1 MEAHQTGSVI
11 LGAETGL
18 HPAIPYLARGAV
30 FGDLF
35 EEIVVRVEKKAEPR
49 AEVVDVE
56 AAAARPLDVFDAVV
70 DGESEFLKRGR
81 SGLANVVAG
90 DGDGIEARRKLRSEL
105 EGVNH
110 QAHRGRG
117 RIDVLLL

>member
-11 LGAETGL
+11 LGAETVL
-18 HPAIPYLARGAV
+18 HQAIPYLARGAV

-49 AEVVDVE
+49 TEVIDVE

-70 DGESEFLKRGR
+70 DGEREFLQRGR
-81 SGLANVVAG
+81 SGLANMVAG
-90 DGDGIEARRKLRSEL
+90 DGDGIEARRKLAPEL
-105 EGVNH
+105 KGVNH
-110 QAHRGRG
+110 QGHRGSG
-117 RIDVLLL
+117 RADEL